1 MLDMD
6 AWYAA
11 DARNRTPAR
20 PHNRPDEPFAQ
31 IGDAFS
37 ANRWFSTPMTSS
49 TPSKNNKKSRRIR
62 RGIAAVVIAAAGIG
76 GVVAG
81 PLGGTSHAGT
91 TSAQTAPTG
100 GQSRTAGIFW

>member
-1 MLDMD
+1 MLHHSKMNFD
-6 AWYAA
+6 AVLIKNSL
-11 DARNRTPAR
+11 DPRNR
-20 PHNRPDEPFAQ
+20 PHEPFAQ
-31 IGDAFS
+31 IGDALS
-37 ANRWFSTPMTSS
+37 TNRWFSTPMTSS
-49 TPSKNNKKSRRIR
+49 TPSKNSKKSRRIR

-91 TSAQTAPTG
+91 TAQTAPNG